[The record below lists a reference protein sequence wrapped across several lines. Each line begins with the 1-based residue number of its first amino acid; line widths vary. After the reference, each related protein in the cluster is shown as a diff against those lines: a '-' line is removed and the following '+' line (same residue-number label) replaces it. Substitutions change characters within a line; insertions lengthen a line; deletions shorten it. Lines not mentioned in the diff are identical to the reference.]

1 LKNQWMTFFTGKVL
15 VKVEGKGIERFI
27 NEMTRSKIAV
37 WQVKRVGEQT
47 YTFYLSLNDLHN
59 FRRAVRRFDCRVTFL
74 RGQGSP
80 FLWKRTLKN
89 SGFLIGAISFFFLIL
104 LFSNMVW
111 GISIKGAS
119 PKTQYE
125 IEQQLK
131 EMGIKKG
138 KFQFSIPNVES
149 IQRELS
155 NRMNNITWVG
165 VELKGTTYHFQVV
178 EKNEPEAEEHIGARN
193 LVANKKAVIKE
204 VFVEEGMPQVEVND
218 HVQKGQLL
226 VSGLIG
232 KEDQEKKKAVVAKG
246 IIRGEVWY
254 ITNVELPLST
264 DFEVFSGEEKVKHY
278 ISFGKFRLPIWG
290 WGKIEYKNSVQETR
304 EHKVKF
310 LKWEIPITYVEKT
323 VKEKEDVTRKYSK
336 KEAVATAKE
345 LARDNVKAGLPENAK
360 VIGEKILHEQIQN
373 GKVRLNVH
381 FKVIEDIAVG
391 QPIIQGD

>member
-27 NEMTRSKIAV
+27 NEMTRSQIAV
-37 WQVKRVGEQT
+37 WQVKRLGEQAF
-47 YTFYLSLNDLHN
+47 TFYLSLNDLHN

-89 SGFLIGAISFFFLIL
+89 SGFLIGAVSFLFLIL
-104 LFSNMVW
+104 LLSNMVW

-119 PKTQYE
+119 PQTQYE
-125 IEQQLK
+125 IEKQLT
-131 EMGIKKG
+131 EMGIKRG
-138 KFQFSIPNVES
+138 KFQFSIPDVES

-178 EKNEPEAEEHIGARN
+178 EKNEPEAEEKVGARN
-193 LVANKKAVIKE
+193 LIAKKKAVIKE

-218 HVQKGQLL
+218 YVQQGQLL

-232 KEDQEKKKAVVAKG
+232 KEDQEEKEAVAAKG
-246 IIRGEVWY
+246 VIFGEVWY
-254 ITNVELPLST
+254 TTNVELPLET
-264 DFEVFSGEEKVKHY
+264 DFEVFSGNEEIKHY
-278 ISFGKFRLPIWG
+278 ISLGKFRLPIWG
-290 WGKIEYKNSVQETR
+290 WGKIEYKNSVE
-304 EHKVKF
+304 EISEKKLKF
-310 LKWEIPITYVEKT
+310 LKWELPVTYIEKT

-336 KEAVATAKE
+336 KEAIVTAKE
-345 LARDNVKAGLPENAK
+345 LARDNLKATLPEDAK
-360 VIGEKILHEQIQN
+360 VIGEKILHEQIDN

>member
-1 LKNQWMTFFTGKVL
+1 MKNQWITFFTGKVL
-15 VKVEGKGIERFI
+15 VKVEGQGIERFI

-37 WQVKRVGEQT
+37 WQVKRMGEQT
-47 YTFYLSLNDLHN
+47 FTFYLSLNDLHN
-59 FRRAVRRFDCRVTFL
+59 FRRAVRKFGCRVTFL

-80 FLWKRTLKN
+80 FLWKRALKN
-89 SGFLIGAISFFFLIL
+89 SGFLLGGISFFVMIL
-104 LFSNMVW
+104 LLSNMVW

-119 PKTQYE
+119 PQTQYE
-125 IEQQLK
+125 IEKQLQ

-138 KFQFSIPNVES
+138 KFQFSIPDVES

-178 EKNEPEAEEHIGARN
+178 EKNEPETAEEIGARN
-193 LVANKKAVIKE
+193 LVAEQKAVIKE
-204 VFVEEGMPQVEVND
+204 VFVEEGMPMVEVND

-232 KEDQEKKKAVVAKG
+232 KEDQEKKEAVSAKG
-246 IIRGEVWY
+246 VIRGEVWY
-254 ITNVELPLST
+254 ITKVELPLET
-264 DFEVFSGEEKVKHY
+264 DFEVFSGDEKVKHY

-290 WGKIEYKNSVQETR
+290 WGKIDYKKSIDEQD
-304 EHKVKF
+304 EHKLKF
-310 LKWEIPITYVEKT
+310 LKWELPLTYTEKT
-323 VKEKEDVTRKYSK
+323 VREKEDVTRKYSR
-336 KEAVATAKE
+336 KEAVITAKE
-345 LARDNVKAGLPENAK
+345 LARNNLKAELPEDAE
-360 VIGEKILHEQIQN
+360 VTGEKILHEQIEN

>member
-1 LKNQWMTFFTGKVL
+1 MKNQWMTFFTGKVL

-27 NEMTRSKIAV
+27 NEMTRSRIAV

-47 YTFYLSLNDLHN
+47 FTFYLSLNDLHN

-89 SGFLIGAISFFFLIL
+89 SGFLIGAVSFLIL
-104 LFSNMVW
+104 TLLLSNMVW
-111 GISIKGAS
+111 GVDIKGAS

-125 IEQQLK
+125 IEKQLK

-138 KFQFSIPNVES
+138 KFQFSIPDVES

-178 EKNEPEAEEHIGARN
+178 EKNEPEAEEEIGPQN
-193 LVANKKAVIKE
+193 LIAAKEAIIKD

-218 HVQKGQLL
+218 YVKPGQLL
-226 VSGLIG
+226 VSGYIG
-232 KEDQEKKKAVVAKG
+232 KEDQEAKKAVAAKG
-246 IIRGEVWY
+246 VVQGEVWY
-254 ITNVELPLST
+254 ITKVELPLKT

-290 WGKIEYKNSVQETR
+290 WGKIEYKNSVEETS

-310 LKWEIPITYVEKT
+310 LKWELPVTYAEKT
-323 VKEKEDVTRKYSK
+323 VREKEDVTREYSR

-345 LARDNVKAGLPENAK
+345 LARDNVKAGLPEDSK
-360 VIGEKILHEQIQN
+360 VIGEKILHEQIEN

-381 FKVIEDIAVG
+381 FKVIEDITVG